1 MNPQNI
7 WLKRTGLGLNILIA
21 ALMLAAGGFKLSGK
35 IPAEE
40 VAKMGPM
47 KDKIMLLGF
56 GEVATAVLLVIPVT
70 APLGTLLMSGLW
82 GGIIATN
89 MAQGQPYAPWAVMLL
104 ITWLGSYLRG
114 TVRLWEP
121 PKSGA
126 LAATD

>member
-7 WLKRTGLGLNILIA
+7 WLKRTGLGLNVLIA
-21 ALMLAAGGFKLSGK
+21 ALMLFAGASKLLGFM
-35 IPAEE
+35 PAEE
-40 VAKMGPM
+40 VAKMGIW
-47 KDKIMLLGF
+47 KEKMLLVGC
-56 GEVATAVLLVIPVT
+56 GEVVTAVLFLIPWT

-89 MAQGQPYAPWAVMLL
+89 MGRGEPWVIWAVLLL

-114 TVRLWEP
+114 AVPIMAP